1 MESSPEYLSSTW
13 TPALL
18 STYYV
23 PGMPLMLTHFIHHL
37 PVLAGLLSCSGRS
50 RRVGHNHF
58 LGSSDVFP
66 LNIITTSGQTVFI
79 GGTPRP
85 RKFSNLPVAL
95 EYTPSIVREVRI
107 VLLGFEGGVLFK
119 TPKDPRIEQGRGQQG
134 TEG

>member
-1 MESSPEYLSSTW
+1 MDTCSFEH
-13 TPALL
+13 LL
-18 STYYV
+18 CARHATDAN
-23 PGMPLMLTHFIHHL
+23 PFHP
-37 PVLAGLLSCSGRS
+37 PPSCSCRAAVLFREKQAS
-50 RRVGHNHF
+50 
-58 LGSSDVFP
+58 GSQPLLRELRCFP

-119 TPKDPRIEQGRGQQG
+119 IPRDPRTEQGRGQQG
-134 TEG
+134 TEGLSQPAMP